1 MPKLVALDKL
11 LFDIQ
16 SFTSSSTEEKSHS
29 NKHRVIEYPNWLI
42 KTNPGSI
49 KDHPKFK
56 PESTVQTIEL
66 KQLDAK
72 TTVLGS
78 PDTVDKFKYST
89 TKMK

>member
-56 PESTVQTIEL
+56 PE
-66 KQLDAK
+66 